1 MKIGYDAKRALN
13 NNSGLGN
20 YSRYIIHSADKFSEH
35 KLYLFT
41 PKAEQRHLDDLIHL
55 SSVELVTPKS
65 KNKLLGSYWR
75 SFGQVKDINKLELD
89 VFHGLS
95 NELPLSIKKS
105 RVAKV
110 VTIHDLIFLRF
121 PKLYKPL
128 DRKIYNK
135 KFRQACEDADK
146 IIAISEQTKNDILHY
161 YQVDEKKIE
170 VIYQDCDEQ
179 FQTQPSREKLLE
191 VKKRYYLPK
200 QFLLSVGTIEER
212 KNQLLILKALK
223 EISDIPLVLV
233 GRSTPYQDKLQE
245 FINENGLQKRV
256 TFINNVQFSDLP
268 AIYSLAEVFVY
279 PSIFEGFG
287 IPIIEAQNL
296 STPVVT
302 STGSCFAETGGD
314 AALYSNPQKPEE
326 LAKNI
331 NKLLLN
337 EKVKTDLIING
348 LDNVKRFRAERTFSQ
363 LNKVYSELIIDANN

>member
-1 MKIGYDAKRALN
+1 MKIGFDAKRALN

-20 YSRYIIHSADKFSEH
+20 YSRYIIHSADKYSKH
-35 KLYLFT
+35 QLYLFS
-41 PKAEQRHLDDLIHL
+41 PKAQQRHTDDLSNL
-55 SSVELVTPKS
+55 QAVTFVSPKS
-65 KNKLLGSYWR
+65 KNKLVGAYWR
-75 SFGQVKDINKLELD
+75 SFGQVKDIKNLELD

-105 RVAKV
+105 SVAKV

-121 PKLYKPL
+121 PELYKPL

-146 IIAISEQTKNDILHY
+146 IIAISEQTKEDILHY
-161 YQVDEKKIE
+161 YQIDKNKIE
-170 VIYQDCDEQ
+170 VIYQDCDVQ
-179 FQTQPSREKLLE
+179 FHTQPTSTQLE
-191 VKKRYYLPK
+191 NVRKKHDLPDH
-200 QFLLSVGTIEER
+200 FLLSVGTIEER

-223 EISDIPLVLV
+223 NIQDISLVLV
-233 GRSTPYQDKLQE
+233 GRTTPYQDELE
-245 FINENGLQKRV
+245 AFIEQHGLNHRV
-256 TFINNVQFSDLP
+256 TFINNVNWEDLP
-268 AIYSLAEVFVY
+268 AIYSLATIFVY

-314 AALYSNPQKPEE
+314 GALYSDPQKAIE

-331 NKLLLN
+331 NTILDSSAKKG
-337 EKVKTDLIING
+337 ELIKNG
-348 LDNVKRFRAERTFSQ
+348 LENVLRFRAEKTFAQ
-363 LNKVYSELIIDANN
+363 LEGVYRDAIKGK

>member
-13 NNSGLGN
+13 NNRGLGN
-20 YSRYIIHSADKFSEH
+20 YSRYIIQSADTFCDHRLS
-35 KLYLFT
+35 LCS
-41 PKAEQRHLDDLIHL
+41 PKAEQRHADQLNEL
-55 SSVELVTPKS
+55 SSVEMVAPKS
-65 KNKLLGSYWR
+65 KNKLLGAYWR
-75 SFGQVKDINKLELD
+75 SFGQVKDISKVELD

-95 NELPLSIKKS
+95 NELPLSISKS
-105 RVAKV
+105 SVAKV

-121 PKLYKPL
+121 PELYKPL
-128 DRKIYNK
+128 DRNIYNK

-146 IIAISEQTKNDILHY
+146 IIAISEQTKADILHY
-161 YQVDEKKIE
+161 YNIDEKKIE
-170 VIYQDCDEQ
+170 VIYQDCDTQ
-179 FQTQPSREKLLE
+179 FHQQPAKNKLEETREK
-191 VKKRYYLPK
+191 YNLPK

-223 EISDIPLVLV
+223 NIKEIPLVLV
-233 GRSTPYQDKLQE
+233 GRTTIYQDE
-245 FINENGLQKRV
+245 LQKFIEENDLQQRV

-314 AALYSNPQKPEE
+314 AALYSNPQKAEE
-326 LAKNI
+326 LAVNVTKV
-331 NKLLLN
+331 LLDSQLKA
-337 EKVKTDLIING
+337 ELIAKG
-348 LDNVKRFRAERTFSQ
+348 LSNVLRFRAERTFAQ
-363 LNKVYSELIIDANN
+363 LNGVYKGFVK

>member
-20 YSRYIIHSADKFSEH
+20 YSRYIIHSAASFSEH
-35 KLYLFT
+35 QLFLFS
-41 PKAEQRHLDDLIHL
+41 PKAEQRHHDELNQL
-55 SSVELVTPKS
+55 SSVQMVAPQSKKRLV
-65 KNKLLGSYWR
+65 GAYWR
-75 SFGQVKDINKLELD
+75 SFGQVKDIKKLELD

-95 NELPLSIKKS
+95 NELPLSINKS
-105 RVAKV
+105 SVAKV

-135 KFRQACEDADK
+135 KFLQACENADK
-146 IIAISEQTKNDILHY
+146 IIAISEQTKTDILDFY
-161 YQVDEKKIE
+161 KINENKIE

-179 FQTQPSREKLLE
+179 FHAEPTQEKLE
-191 VKKRYYLPK
+191 ATRHKYDLPK

-223 EISDIPLVLV
+223 EINKIPIVLV
-233 GRSTPYQDKLQE
+233 GRTTPYQEDLQRFIQE
-245 FINENGLQKRV
+245 NNLEKRVIFINDVE
-256 TFINNVQFSDLP
+256 FSDLP
-268 AIYSLAEVFVY
+268 SIYNLAEVFVY

-302 STGSCFAETGGD
+302 STGSCFAETGGK
-314 AALYSNPQKPEE
+314 AALYSDPQKSEE

-331 NKLLLN
+331 NAVLSDN
-337 EKVKTDLIING
+337 ELKRDLVSKG
-348 LDNVKRFRAERTFSQ
+348 LKNVLRFRAERTFAQ
-363 LNKVYSELIIDANN
+363 LNQVYKNLLK